1 MLHDV
6 TDTVDRA
13 GAKNR
18 RAHEREEQER
28 REAGLAALAR
38 AVTERASAGKPLV
51 KSEAEQI
58 LCGHGFTRQ
67 AARVA
72 IAEESAWRLEAHA
85 DRRGHPVALLPR
97 NDPDRAGG
105 ENEGR
110 AEEPYLPGICES
122 PFSAAQAGQARRE
135 LADTKPLYDKEFL
148 STHLPA
154 ADETVTLGSDRQA
167 AAGDDGAAAV
177 SA

>member
-1 MLHDV
+1 MLRDV

-13 GAKNR
+13 GAENW

-28 REAGLAALAR
+28 RQALAALAR
-38 AVTERASAGKPLV
+38 AATERASAGKPLV
-51 KSEAEQI
+51 ESEAEQI

-85 DRRGHPVALLPR
+85 DRRGQPVALLPR
-97 NDPDRAGG
+97 NDLERGGG
-105 ENEGR
+105 ENVGH

-122 PFSAAQAGQARRE
+122 PFSAAHAGQPQRE
-135 LADTKPLYDKEFL
+135 SADTKPRPLQGVPEHAFSSRRRNRD
-148 STHLPA
+148 A
-154 ADETVTLGSDRQA
+154 WV
-167 AAGDDGAAAV
+167 
-177 SA
+177 